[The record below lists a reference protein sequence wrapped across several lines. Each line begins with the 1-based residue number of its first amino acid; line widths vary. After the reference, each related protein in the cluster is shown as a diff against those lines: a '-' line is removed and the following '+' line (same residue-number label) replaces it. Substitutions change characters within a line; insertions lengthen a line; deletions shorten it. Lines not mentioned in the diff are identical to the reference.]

1 MATTRRDFLKTGA
14 MGVSVSFLAPH
25 LFTRSA
31 FGAGFLNGK
40 ILVVLQLDGGN
51 DGINTF
57 IPYTDPRYRSMR
69 PTLAIPDSEIL
80 KVDDRFGFHPS
91 MTRLMALYDSRRMA
105 FINNVGFNTLDRSHF
120 RCRDVWQTADDSY
133 GQVQRGI
140 TGWLGRYADL
150 YLDSVDSSLTTVAIG
165 YRNSL
170 GLVADKVIPTAVGNA
185 DSFEVLTDARYPAD
199 RTAWVSSLK
208 SIYSQAQPSS
218 DREAIRHQG
227 EETFGAIDLL
237 KSLPAPSA
245 TAMYPNSQLGR
256 GFQLTAQ
263 LVAGDVGSHAIWI
276 TTGGYDTHGSQAP
289 THANLLTDV
298 SESLGAFFDDLSAR
312 GISDRVMVLAW
323 SEFGRRVA
331 ENASLGTDHGK
342 AGTMFVLGDS
352 VKGGTF
358 YGDALDLSNLDNG
371 DLRTQIDFRSV
382 YSTVIR
388 DWYGND
394 PEPVLKGSYANLGF
408 LETQA
413 AVPRR
418 LRSRR

>member
-1 MATTRRDFLKTGA
+1 MATSRREFLKRGA

-25 LFTRSA
+25 LFTRNA
-31 FGAGFLNGK
+31 FGAGMVNGR

-69 PTLAIPDSEIL
+69 PTLAIPDGEIL

-91 MTRLMALYDSRRMA
+91 MTRLKALYDNGRMA

-133 GQVQRGI
+133 GQVQRGV

-165 YRNSL
+165 YRNAL
-170 GLVADKVIPTAVGNA
+170 GLVADEVIPTAVGSA

-208 SIYSQAQPSS
+208 SIYSREQPSG
-218 DREAIRHQG
+218 DRESIRHQG
-227 EETFGAIDLL
+227 EETFEAIDLL
-237 KSLPAPSA
+237 QSIPAPS
-245 TAMYPNSQLGR
+245 TIVTYPNSQLGR
-256 GFQLTAQ
+256 GFQLAAQ
-263 LVAGDVGSHAIWI
+263 LVAGEVGTHAIWI
-276 TTGGYDTHGSQAP
+276 TTGGYDTHNAQAQ
-289 THANLLTDV
+289 THENLLTDV
-298 SESLGAFFDDLSAR
+298 SDSLGAFFDDLSAR
-312 GISDRVMVLAW
+312 GLSDRVMVLAW

-358 YGDALDLSNLDNG
+358 YGDAIDLTNLDNG

-394 PEPVLKGSYANLGF
+394 PEPVLKGNYANLGF
-408 LETQA
+408 VKAQP
-413 AVPRR
+413 AVQRR